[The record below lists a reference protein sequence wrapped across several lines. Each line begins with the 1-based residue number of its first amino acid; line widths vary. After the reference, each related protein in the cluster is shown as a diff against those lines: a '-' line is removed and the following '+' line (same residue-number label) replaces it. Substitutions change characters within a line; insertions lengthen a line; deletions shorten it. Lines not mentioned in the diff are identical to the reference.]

1 MERHPVLT
9 DYDVRLCAYIV
20 AGADNKQIS
29 MLLNILPESLKKSRT
44 RLRKKLGIGA
54 GDSLA
59 DYLRGFNGS

>member
-1 MERHPVLT
+1 M
-9 DYDVRLCAYIV
+9 